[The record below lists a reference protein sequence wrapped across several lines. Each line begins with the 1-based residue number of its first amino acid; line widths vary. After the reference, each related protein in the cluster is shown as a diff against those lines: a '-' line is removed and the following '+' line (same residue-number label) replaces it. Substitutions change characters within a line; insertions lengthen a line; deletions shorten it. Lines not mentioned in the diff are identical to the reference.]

1 MITDSQGLLSRRLR
15 GIAALVLVFAW
26 LLAPLF
32 HRAGT
37 SCESDCDTHAHDAS
51 RCAACQI
58 ALTGTADFAPST
70 PVLSLPVERS
80 TSSVSTPVVALL
92 VATPDVRAH
101 PACGPPS
108 V

>member
-1 MITDSQGLLSRRLR
+1 MSRRLR

-37 SCESDCDTHAHDAS
+37 SCDSDCDTHAHDAS
-51 RCAACQI
+51 RCATCQI
-58 ALTGTADFAPST
+58 ALTGTADFAPSA

-80 TSSVSTPVVALL
+80 TSSVCTPVVALL